1 MSSLSNIIPFIISNV
16 KVNNYWTNLTT
27 LLFLPKQTKIKNFFL
42 LLGYYY
48 VIRNSSKYLTNKIY
62 RSLKVCKPV
71 RNMIQKETNKII
83 LDIKKDLHQEVK
95 TLTNYHIL
103 PDKGMSNE
111 FIISEFDKMKEL
123 YTFDYQKGRVSGA
136 IYNNNEDLDKLLLQT
151 YPYFMKSNSLHTNV
165 FPAIRKMENDIVKMM
180 IHLFLSIQ

>member
-1 MSSLSNIIPFIISNV
+1 MSTLSNSIPFIISNV
-16 KVNNYWTNLTT
+16 KVNNYLTKLTT
-27 LLFLPKQTKIKNFFL
+27 LLFLPKQTKIKNFLL

-48 VIRNSSKYLTNKIY
+48 IIKNSYRYITNKIY
-62 RSLKVCKPV
+62 RSLKLYKPV
-71 RNMIQKETNKII
+71 RNMIQKETSKII

-95 TLTNYHIL
+95 TLSNYHIL

-136 IYNNNEDLDKLLLQT
+136 IYNNNEDLDKLLLQS

-165 FPAIRKMENDIVKMM
+165 FPAFIKIYNDIVKIM
-180 IHLFLSIQ
+180 IHLFQ

>member
-95 TLTNYHIL
+95 SLSNYHIL
-103 PDKGMSNE
+103 PDKGVTKE

-136 IYNNNEDLDKLLLQT
+136 IYNNNEDLDKLLLQA
-151 YPYFMKSNSLHTNV
+151 YPYFTKSNSLHTNV
-165 FPAIRKMENDIVKMM
+165 FPAIEKWRM
-180 IHLFLSIQ
+180 ILLK